1 LCYLKMRHKV
11 NAEFKAFGLRIQTL
25 RRKKRLSQEDLAEIA
40 GLHRTYIS
48 SLERGQR
55 NVSLKNIIKLA
66 VALKISPG
74 KMMSFK

>member
-1 LCYLKMRHKV
+1 MCYLKMRHKV

>member
-1 LCYLKMRHKV
+1 MRHKV